1 LSVLVT
7 GADTILG
14 FQITRALGAAGFLVR
29 VLVPEE
35 AGADTAS
42 SAGVQVVA
50 GETADVESCLEALE
64 DTTAVFHCESGHL
77 IEAGP
82 RAVRDFIEGTR
93 NLLVAMSRAG
103 VEDIVYA
110 GSAFLFEPGDEDEP
124 GDESAAWDNPL
135 GLMCLEA
142 HRAAADLLQ
151 RYNES
156 GKLRCVTISPTLL
169 MGDHDMPGGAG
180 WWLIDRV
187 NRGAMMPTGAV
198 NVVNARDAAAAAVKA
213 LGRGKPG
220 ASYLLGG
227 ENVADSDLLAQIA
240 GALGVGIE
248 QSGEVTRPGK
258 ALRALKKLSPRIKAP
273 KPEIARL
280 GEIGLYYTSALAES
294 QLGLEVTPAR
304 QTVLE
309 AVRWFVSRSSQPAH
323 PRI

>member
-1 LSVLVT
+1 MRGETLTLSVLVT

-14 FQITRALGAAGFLVR
+14 FHIIRSLTAAGFLVR

-35 AGADTAS
+35 AGADAVS
-42 SAGVQVVA
+42 SAGVQMVCGDTTDA
-50 GETADVESCLEALE
+50 ESCLEALE
-64 DTTAVFHCESGHL
+64 DTSAVFHCESGHL
-77 IEAGP
+77 VEAGP

-110 GSAFLFEPGDEDEP
+110 GSAFLFEPGDEEEP
-124 GDESAAWDNPL
+124 GDETAAWDNPL

-156 GKLRCVTISPTLL
+156 GKLRCVTVSPTLL

-187 NRGAMMPTGAV
+187 NRGSAAPDGAV

-213 LGRGKPG
+213 LGRAKPG
-220 ASYLLGG
+220 ASYILGG
-227 ENVADSDLLAQIA
+227 ENVSDSDLVAQIA
-240 GALGVGIE
+240 GGLGVDVE
-248 QSGEVTRPGK
+248 QSAEETRPGR
-258 ALRALKKLSPRIKAP
+258 ALRAIKKLSPRIKAP
-273 KPEIARL
+273 EPEIARL
-280 GEIGLYYTSALAES
+280 GEIGLFYTPGLAAG

-304 QTVLE
+304 KTILE
-309 AVRWFVSRSSQPAH
+309 AVEWFVSRSS
-323 PRI
+323 